1 MDRLESGLRL
11 ALFGVFGLLLVTP
24 FVISTGTVY
33 PFVVGKALW
42 SRTLI
47 EIAFALWAVLALTRP
62 GYGPPRSWVLV
73 LLGVG
78 LGVSLLSAWSG
89 VSVER
94 SMWSD
99 FERMQ
104 GVVDQAHWCV
114 LGVVLAAVLRTPREW
129 RALLARAPWSGRSLR
144 AWCSR
149 ERPGRRSWSGC
160 PSRTGRAAPARWA
173 IPPTSA
179 RTCW

>member
-42 SRTLI
+42 SRALI

-62 GYGPPRSWVLV
+62 GYGPPRSWELV

-94 SMWSD
+94 
-99 FERMQ
+99 MQ

-114 LGVVLAAVLRTPREW
+114 LGLVRPRRGARRGAAH
-129 RALLARAPWSGRSLR
+129 AARVARPAGGEHRGRDGPWR